1 MDFMTTLLL
10 IFLLVIVPLGAFFV
24 YLYWWSIQRSNPQLE
39 GTLRLPGLTAP
50 VEVLRDKHGVPH
62 LYAQTI
68 ADLLRAQ
75 GARVVLRWLRGV
87 VDFDYEF
94 QLAGMNA
101 RLLPGIET
109 LFMTPGEDFRHVSA
123 TLVREIALMG
133 GDVAQFVSPIVLER
147 LRERVAARARGA

>member
-1 MDFMTTLLL
+1 M
-10 IFLLVIVPLGAFFV
+10 
-24 YLYWWSIQRSNPQLE
+24 
-39 GTLRLPGLTAP
+39 
-50 VEVLRDKHGVPH
+50 
-62 LYAQTI
+62 
-68 ADLLRAQ
+68 RAH
-75 GARVVLRWLRGV
+75 GARVVLRGLRGV